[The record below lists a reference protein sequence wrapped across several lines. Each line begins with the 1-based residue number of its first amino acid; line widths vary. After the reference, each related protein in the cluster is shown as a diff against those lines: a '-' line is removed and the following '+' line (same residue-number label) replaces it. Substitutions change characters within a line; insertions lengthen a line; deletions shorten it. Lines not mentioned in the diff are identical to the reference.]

1 MLYDQRD
8 KRWADL
14 KYETL
19 FITKKLKRFIFSE
32 LTINLQGVGPG
43 ILTLSPVPYEE
54 ILKFFFANTEC
65 VSIDRFMLLEQTT
78 AMLSLTILKKIL
90 EKINLQKCL
99 QREVFIKFFSWVIS
113 DDIIQYV
120 SRSYISGSTFVLFYH
135 SRDSMKNIFLL
146 INWSDIATNN
156 IAQSPLLTTKAL
168 K

>member
-32 LTINLQGVGPG
+32 LAINLQGVGPG

-99 QREVFIKFFSWVIS
+99 QREVFIKFFYYSFFFSRRLAFKSKIELS
-113 DDIIQYV
+113 DGKPSRIYTHQCGKLFCNIII
-120 SRSYISGSTFVLFYH
+120 RHILLFLSNFFY
-135 SRDSMKNIFLL
+135 R
-146 INWSDIATNN
+146 
-156 IAQSPLLTTKAL
+156 
-168 K
+168 